1 MYRQLFI
8 LSNPCLV
15 LRIDQTKCSDL
26 TVVTPLSILS
36 TCGGVAVGQDVVV
49 EVDATSIGVG
59 LDVERPRPL
68 TKHSVACL
76 SAGFAGSG
84 IRQGQRGRA
93 CLRRKGAPTFPPF
106 RDVASL
112 AL

>member
-1 MYRQLFI
+1 M
-8 LSNPCLV
+8 
-15 LRIDQTKCSDL
+15 
-26 TVVTPLSILS
+26 
-36 TCGGVAVGQDVVV
+36 GQDVVV

-93 CLRRKGAPTFPPF
+93 CLRKKEGGATFPPF
-106 RDVASL
+106 SGRGLPRSL
-112 AL
+112 TLPGSSPTLYSKPPGPNLPVF